1 METKE
6 LIKWIKKWNPH
17 CEHITL
23 ATIFAKMRFERGK
36 CHVINQGVPGSG
48 KSRSS
53 LELLNKL
60 NLGTEIILDNTTTD
74 RGLFETFMNYPE
86 QDIVLDECST
96 LFRSLKTQDMIK
108 LAMEGKPLT
117 WTKNNESETT
127 PPYRGN
133 LIINANVPIADPIV
147 DRCLVNKV
155 VMNKEMSLSFNDLY
169 VDEYLNS
176 TDFKPFFTHLAK
188 ILKKQKPLEL
198 SKEEVKMVLK
208 FTQEYINDLDQ
219 QEGYSRRIII
229 RELSYFRCA
238 KNLFGK
244 LDQEVLDFIKPFAQ
258 LYIVNAQTPGLM
270 ESILGNGAMEKTELV
285 KRMSEEGGWSKQH
298 VRKIINK
305 EIEAGKIVLRGKMV
319 SLRK

>member
-6 LIKWIKKWNPH
+6 LISWIRRWNPH

-36 CHVINQGVPGSG
+36 CHVINHGPPGSG

-117 WTKNNESETT
+117 WTKKNESETT
-127 PPYRGN
+127 PPYQGN
-133 LIINANVPIADPIV
+133 LIVNANVPVANTVV
-147 DRCLVNKV
+147 DRSLMNRV
-155 VMNKEMSLSFNDLY
+155 VMNKEISLSFNDMY
-169 VDEYLNS
+169 VAEYLNG
-176 TDFKPFFTHLAK
+176 TDFRPFFKQLTNV
-188 ILKKQKPLEL
+188 LKKRKKPLDL
-198 SKEEVKMVLK
+198 NKEEVKLVLK
-208 FTQEYINDLDQ
+208 FTQDYIGDLEQ
-219 QEGYSRRIII
+219 QEGYSRRMII

-244 LDQEVLDFIKPFAQ
+244 LDKEVMDFIKPYAQ
-258 LYIVNAQTPGLM
+258 LYIVNAQTPGLLG
-270 ESILGNGAMEKTELV
+270 SILGNGAMEKAKLV
-285 KRMSEEGGWSKQH
+285 KRLAEDGGWSKQH

-305 EIEAGKIVLRGKMV
+305 ELVTGKIVLRGKMV
-319 SLRK
+319 SLK